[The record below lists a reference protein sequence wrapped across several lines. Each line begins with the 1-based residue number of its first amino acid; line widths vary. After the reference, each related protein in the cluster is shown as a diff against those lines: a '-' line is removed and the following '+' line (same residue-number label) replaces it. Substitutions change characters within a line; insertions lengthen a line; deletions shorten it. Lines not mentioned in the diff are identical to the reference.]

1 MAVGKNKRISKGRK
15 GSKKKVIDPFSKK
28 DWYEIKAPAV
38 FLNRNVGKTLVT
50 RSQGTKLASDGLK
63 GRVISSCLADL
74 NKDEDQSFRIMK
86 LRVEDVQGKNCLT
99 NFYGMDMTTD
109 KLRFYVKKWQTLIE
123 AHQDIKTLDGYNLRI
138 FCIGFTKKVSPIKKT
153 CYAKSSK
160 VRQIRKKMMEIITK
174 EASTVELKDLVAKFI
189 PDSIAKAIYRECKR
203 IYPLTNI
210 FIRKVKVLKTPK
222 FDGLKLLE
230 IHGENPEEVGA
241 KVPRE

>member
-189 PDSIAKAIYRECKR
+189 PDSIAKAIDRECKR